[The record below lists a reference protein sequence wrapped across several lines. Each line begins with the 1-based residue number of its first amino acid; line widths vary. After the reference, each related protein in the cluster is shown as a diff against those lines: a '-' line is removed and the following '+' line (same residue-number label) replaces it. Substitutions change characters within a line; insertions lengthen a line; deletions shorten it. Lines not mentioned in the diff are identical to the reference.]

1 MTETIFSKII
11 RREIAA
17 DIIHEDELCL
27 AFNDIVPQAPTH
39 FLVIPK
45 VATLNA
51 TTADEKTLGHLM
63 EVAARLG
70 SERCVDGFRIVT
82 NIGEDGGQSVAHLHL
97 HVLGGRKLT
106 WPPG

>member
-1 MTETIFSKII
+1 MNETIFSKII

-17 DIIHEDELCL
+17 DIIFEDDVCL

-45 VATLNA
+45 TATLNA
-51 TTADEKTLGHLM
+51 TTADAPILGHLM
-63 EVAARLG
+63 QVAAKLG
-70 SERCVDGFRIVT
+70 QERCPNGFRIVT

-97 HVLGGRKLT
+97 HVLGNRVLD

>member
-1 MTETIFSKII
+1 MNETIFDKII

-17 DIIHEDELCL
+17 DIILEDAICL
-27 AFNDIVPQAPTH
+27 AFNDIAPQAPTH

-51 TTADEKTLGHLM
+51 TTCDAQTLGHLM
-63 EVAARLG
+63 QVAAKLG
-70 SERCVDGFRIVT
+70 AERCPNGFRVVT
-82 NIGEDGGQSVAHLHL
+82 NIGEEGGQSVAHLHL
-97 HVLGGRKLT
+97 HVLGNRVLD

>member
-27 AFNDIVPQAPTH
+27 AFSDIVPQAPTH

-45 VATLNA
+45 EPTLDA
-51 TTADEKTLGHLM
+51 TTCDAQTLGHLM
-63 EVAARLG
+63 HVAAKLG

>member
-1 MTETIFSKII
+1 MNETIFSKII
-11 RREIAA
+11 RREIPA
-17 DIIHEDELCL
+17 DIIYEDELCL

-63 EVAARLG
+63 HVAAKLG
-70 SERCVDGFRIVT
+70 SERCPQGFRIVT
-82 NIGEDGGQSVAHLHL
+82 NIGGEGGQSVPHLHL
-97 HVLGGRKLT
+97 HVLGGRALT